1 MLVTLLAHFATSA
14 RRARSLL
21 AARPACQFSCM
32 LACLLACL
40 PAPAFAAAQD
50 APGTAAV
57 RELDIADYRAYLA
70 EDHPA
75 RMGMRRFA
83 QLVEQGSAGTLRLRV
98 RGDAVPGAPGR
109 QIAAVAAAEANA
121 PALMLVAAS
130 GLAGLAP
137 AFSLLDLPFLLRD
150 ADHAD
155 AVLDGPFGD
164 ALLARLAQVDARQDA
179 GLIGL
184 AWWENGFRHITSAG
198 APLRGAAALR
208 GLTLRVPD
216 EPVFVEGARAMG
228 ADPLPLPFGALYGAL
243 QSGRAAA
250 QDNFLSQILAG
261 RLYEVQQ
268 SLTLT
273 DHSYGALVLVV
284 NRAAWRALAPDQQA
298 VLGAA
303 AREAGRHQRAVARAQ
318 AGQALAELA
327 RHGLAVHTL
336 APSERARLRQATA
349 PLRDIHF
356 SRHGD
361 DLRRRFEEQGALP

>member
-1 MLVTLLAHFATSA
+1 MTLLAPFAMAA
-14 RRARSLL
+14 RRAGSLP
-21 AARPACQFSCM
+21 AARPACLLACSF
-32 LACLLACL
+32 ACLLASL
-40 PAPAFAAAQD
+40 PTPGFAAAQD
-50 APGTAAV
+50 APALPAV

-70 EDHPA
+70 DDHPA
-75 RMGMRRFA
+75 RQGMRRFA

-98 RGDAVPGAPGR
+98 RGDAVPGAPAR
-109 QIAAVAAAEANA
+109 QIAAVAAGEANA

-137 AFSLLDLPFLLRD
+137 AFSLLDLPYLLRD
-150 ADHAD
+150 AAHAD

-164 ALLARLAQVDARQDA
+164 ALLARLAQADA
-179 GLIGL
+179 GQGAGLLGL
-184 AWWENGFRHITSAG
+184 AWWENGFRHFTGSG
-198 APLRGAAALR
+198 GPLRAADALR

-216 EPVFVEGARAMG
+216 EPVFVAGARAMG
-228 ADPLPLPFGALYGAL
+228 ADPLPLPFGALYEAL
-243 QSGRAAA
+243 RRGRAEA

-261 RLYEVQQ
+261 RLYEVQK

-273 DHSYGALVLVV
+273 DHSYGALVLVA
-284 NRAAWRALAPDQQA
+284 NRAAWRALAPHQQA
-298 VLGAA
+298 LLRAA
-303 AREAGRHQRAVARAQ
+303 AREAGRDQRAAARAQ
-318 AGQALAELA
+318 DGQALAALA

-336 APSERARLRQATA
+336 AASERERLRQLTA